1 MSAPTRTLVLL
12 DPSTDHGEAALDLSR
27 ADADP
32 ITLLLVLDGPAAA
45 ALEAFAASEGTTVA
59 EAGDIYLGQVEQRLA
74 TTRPVD
80 ARSLDTHDPL
90 PEIIHL
96 ARTGAIDRVAV
107 PARSRALPARSLA
120 SLTRSC
126 PVPVVVAPAAPA
138 RRGQLSGRRRG
149 HLAGST
155 VSQFAG
161 PR

>member
-12 DPSTDHGEAALDLSR
+12 DPSTDHGEAALDLAR
-27 ADADP
+27 ADDDA

-126 PVPVVVAPAAPA
+126 PVPVVVAPAA
-138 RRGQLSGRRRG
+138 
-149 HLAGST
+149 
-155 VSQFAG
+155 
-161 PR
+161 